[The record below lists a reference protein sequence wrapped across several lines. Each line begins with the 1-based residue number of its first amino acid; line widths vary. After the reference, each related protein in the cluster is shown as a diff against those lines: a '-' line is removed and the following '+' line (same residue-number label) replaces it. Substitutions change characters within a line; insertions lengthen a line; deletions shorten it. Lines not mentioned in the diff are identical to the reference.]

1 MARIILNVGKSG
13 SGKSASLRNF
23 ANDEYALINV
33 LGKDLPF
40 RNSKKFLATERYNDV
55 QQAISAYVEKGV
67 KTIVI
72 DDAGY
77 LITRGLVESLGV
89 KDSFVHFRKMATDF
103 IDLVQ
108 FCTALPAENDVNI
121 IFNMHEEVTD
131 LNEVKVK
138 TAGKMIDNVFVLEG
152 YFSIVIRTLKTQDG
166 HRFILRTNGLDV
178 VKTPMEMFDK
188 DSMDNDLKLFLGE
201 VNKYYA
207 EVVK

>member
-121 IFNMHEEVTD
+121 IFNMHEEVTE